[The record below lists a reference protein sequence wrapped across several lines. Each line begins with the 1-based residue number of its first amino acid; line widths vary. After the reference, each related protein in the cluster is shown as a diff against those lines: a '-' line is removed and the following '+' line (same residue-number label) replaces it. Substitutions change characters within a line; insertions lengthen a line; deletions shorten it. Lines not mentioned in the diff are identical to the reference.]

1 MRFNSKLIH
10 AGWDSDE
17 NSEGSI
23 TVPIYR
29 TTAYQF
35 NNTEHAANPVSYTH
49 LTLPTK
55 RIV

>member
-1 MRFNSKLIH
+1 MKFNSKLIH

-29 TTAYQF
+29 TTA
-35 NNTEHAANPVSYTH
+35 
-49 LTLPTK
+49 
-55 RIV
+55 

>member
-23 TVPIYR
+23 TVPI
-29 TTAYQF
+29 TEQQLI
-35 NNTEHAANPVSYTH
+35 NLIILNTLQIY
-49 LTLPTK
+49 LD
-55 RIV
+55 

>member
-1 MRFNSKLIH
+1 MKFNSKLIH

-23 TVPIYR
+23 IVPIYR

-35 NNTEHAANPVSYTH
+35 NNTVQAAQNMQLIY
-49 LTLPTK
+49 LN
-55 RIV
+55 